1 MVMMLDRPAL
11 PPRPHRHTLLHRRLG
26 VGVVPCTGA
35 RCEGTTLVAYG
46 LCGVQGTMRR
56 RPNPKRARKPKASA
70 ARAAAA
76 TAAPPTPGNGTQ
88 GAAPVV
94 APAPGRNGSM
104 GAGPSGSNGDA
115 AATTAAV
122 ADTTHVG
129 PAPTT
134 KVASSDSTFD
144 VDMTAGASHDVPMTA
159 DSDPMRPVEQL
170 KEKWKLLPAFLK
182 VLLVAGAS

>member
-1 MVMMLDRPAL
+1 
-11 PPRPHRHTLLHRRLG
+11 
-26 VGVVPCTGA
+26 
-35 RCEGTTLVAYG
+35 
-46 LCGVQGTMRR
+46 
-56 RPNPKRARKPKASA
+56 
-70 ARAAAA
+70 
-76 TAAPPTPGNGTQ
+76 
-88 GAAPVV
+88 
-94 APAPGRNGSM
+94 M

-144 VDMTAGASHDVPMTA
+144 VDMTAGASRDVPMTA